1 MSRPPF
7 DDFFHLATGNTPY
20 DYQRRLAC
28 GSQADPDIPG
38 TFTELPEART
48 RTLRKGK
55 SHE

>member
-1 MSRPPF
+1 MSRLPF
-7 DDFFHLATGNTPY
+7 DDFFRKATGNSPY
-20 DYQRRLAC
+20 GYQCRLAC